1 MFDKKVDWNQ
11 ELIRCGAIG
20 WRVLSIERENN
31 IPLGTLP
38 MHFVIPKSVTEIEYL
53 KLANCFRDSRTAI
66 WVNMICKFEENCCD
80 N

>member
-1 MFDKKVDWNQ
+1 MFDKKVDWSQ

-20 WRVLSIERENN
+20 WRVLSIERENK

-66 WVNMICKFEENCCD
+66 WVKFND
-80 N
+80 FYAFKI